1 MQTST
6 PSPMKLTVL
15 TPTKRLL
22 DGVPCKTVYFPS
34 AQGVLGI
41 LPEHTDLVCSLG
53 TGIVFY
59 DIENSTSFLT
69 ISGGIGQVTGDSVT
83 LLADVAEEAA
93 SIDVGRAQRAL
104 ERARQHLL
112 GKGDAR
118 SAEDVDGAAAA
129 EARALARI
137 EAGTLHAAGR

>member
-1 MQTST
+1 MKTSN
-6 PSPMKLTVL
+6 SMPMKLTVL

-22 DGVPCKTVYFPS
+22 DNVPCKSVYFPS
-34 AQGVLGI
+34 AKGVLGV

-53 TGIVFY
+53 TGIVYF
-59 DIENSTSFLT
+59 DVENSTSFLT

-93 SIDVGRAQRAL
+93 AIDVGRAQRAL
-104 ERARQHLL
+104 ERAREMLV
-112 GKGDAR
+112 GRGEVTSSD
-118 SAEDVDGAAAA
+118 DVHEAAAA

>member
-1 MQTST
+1 MQTSN
-6 PSPMKLTVL
+6 SMPMKMTAL

-34 AQGVLGI
+34 AKGVLGI
-41 LPEHTDLVCSLG
+41 LPEHTDLVGALG
-53 TGIVFY
+53 TGIVYY
-59 DIENSTSFLT
+59 DVDNATSFLT
-69 ISGGIGQVTGDSVT
+69 ISGGIGQVTGDRVT

-93 SIDVGRAQRAL
+93 AIDVGRAQRAL
-104 ERARQHLL
+104 ERARELL
-112 GKGDAR
+112 VGRGAATTGEDAH
-118 SAEDVDGAAAA
+118 EAAAA

>member
-1 MQTST
+1 MQTSN
-6 PSPMKLTVL
+6 SMPMKLTVL
-15 TPTKRLL
+15 TPTKRVL
-22 DGVPCKTVYFPS
+22 DGIPCKTVYFPS
-34 AQGVLGI
+34 AKGVLGI

-53 TGIVFY
+53 TGIVYY
-59 DIENSTSFLT
+59 DVDNSTSFLT

-93 SIDVGRAQRAL
+93 AIDVGRAQRAL
-104 ERARQHLL
+104 ERARQLL
-112 GKGDAR
+112 VGLGAVSTGD
-118 SAEDVDGAAAA
+118 EVHDAAAA